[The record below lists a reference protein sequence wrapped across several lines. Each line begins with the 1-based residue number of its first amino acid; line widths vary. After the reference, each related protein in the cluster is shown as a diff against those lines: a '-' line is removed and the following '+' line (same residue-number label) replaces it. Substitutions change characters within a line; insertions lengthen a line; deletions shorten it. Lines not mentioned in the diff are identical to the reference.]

1 MLRPSMNEILE
12 RKQDCYAFVV
22 AVAKRAREIAD
33 ESEERHEILEMKPV
47 KLSVDE
53 FANGKSKLII
63 AENNEES
70 EEEEENY

>member
-1 MLRPSMNEILE
+1 MNEILE
-12 RKQDCYAFVV
+12 RKQDCYTFVV

-33 ESEERHEILEMKPV
+33 ESEEQHEILEMKPV

-63 AENNEES
+63 KT
-70 EEEEENY
+70 EENL

>member
-12 RKQDCYAFVV
+12 RKQDCYTFVV

-63 AENNEES
+63 TENTEET

>member
-1 MLRPSMNEILE
+1 MNEILE
-12 RKQDCYAFVV
+12 RKQDCYTFVV

-33 ESEERHEILEMKPV
+33 ESEEQHEILEMKPV

-63 AENNEES
+63 NTAENL
-70 EEEEENY
+70 